1 MDQEVTRPD
10 LSREVRLRVP
20 LVFAIPFGALLIIGL
35 LAFGFSRVLLGLE
48 SKEAATAIAIVMAA
62 NVLAG
67 CAFVALRPHLQRGSI
82 VELMAVALYP
92 VIIGI
97 ALAQTGVLAEEA
109 STDAHPTEAGA
120 ETSAPA
126 PAADELVAA
135 DIAWNTDTL
144 EFKAGETTKLPLVNE
159 DSTVHNMSIY
169 PDESAAEAQADAL
182 FTGPDVAAGATE
194 EYEIDPL
201 KKGTYTFIC
210 DYHINMK
217 GELTVQ

>member
-1 MDQEVTRPD
+1 MNQEATRPD
-10 LSREVRLRVP
+10 LSGEVRIRVP
-20 LVFAIPFGALLIIGL
+20 LVFAIPLGAVLIIGL
-35 LAFGFSRVLLGLE
+35 LAFGFSQVLLGLE
-48 SKEAATAIAIVMAA
+48 SKEAATTIAMVMAA

-82 VELMAVALYP
+82 LELMAVALYP

-109 STDAHPTEAGA
+109 STDTHPA
-120 ETSAPA
+120 EEEAPA
-126 PAADELVAA
+126 PAAAASELVAA
-135 DIAWNTDTL
+135 DIAWNVDRL
-144 EFKAGETTKLPLVNE
+144 EFKAGETTTLPIDNQ

-169 PDESAAEAQADAL
+169 PDEEAAEAQTDAL
-182 FTGPDVAAGATE
+182 FTGPDVAAGATG

>member
-1 MDQEVTRPD
+1 MNQEVTRPD
-10 LSREVRLRVP
+10 LSREVRFRVP
-20 LVFAIPFGALLIIGL
+20 LVFAIPIGALLVIGL
-35 LAFGFSRVLLGLE
+35 LAFGFSQVLLGLE
-48 SKEAATAIAIVMAA
+48 SKEAATTIAIVMAA

-67 CAFVALRPHLQRGSI
+67 CAYVALRPRLQRGSI
-82 VELMAVALYP
+82 AELMAVALYP
-92 VIIGI
+92 VIIGV

-109 STDAHPTEAGA
+109 DTHAPPAEG

-135 DIAWNTDTL
+135 DIAWNTETL
-144 EFKAGETTKLPLVNE
+144 EFKAGETTTLPVDNQ
-159 DSTVHNMSIY
+159 DTSVHNMSIY
-169 PDESAAEAQADAL
+169 PDEASAEAQSDAL

-217 GELTVQ
+217 GEVTVQ